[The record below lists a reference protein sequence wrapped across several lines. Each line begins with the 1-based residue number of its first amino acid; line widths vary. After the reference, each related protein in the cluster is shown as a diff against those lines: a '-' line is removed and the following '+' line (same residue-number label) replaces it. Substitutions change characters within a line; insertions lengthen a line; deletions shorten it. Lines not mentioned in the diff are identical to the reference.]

1 MSISRELK
9 CVGWQLSNGLL
20 TAENESHCSLQPNS
34 IESRPTDVLL
44 SEISLYYICFFKQI
58 KETVP
63 SPVTFLYE
71 VTIDIQTQVS
81 IVRCYCLFIDFVFS
95 MPRNSGYKNCNKI
108 LEYIILTF
116 LSVSACSLIIISRK
130 CTCWLLFI
138 NIYI

>member
-1 MSISRELK
+1 MRAIVHFNLTLFKADPQMSFLVRF
-9 CVGWQLSNGLL
+9 
-20 TAENESHCSLQPNS
+20 HCITS
-34 IESRPTDVLL
+34 V
-44 SEISLYYICFFKQI
+44 FFKQI

-71 VTIDIQTQVS
+71 VAIDIKTQVS
-81 IVRCYCLFIDFVFS
+81 IVRCYCLLIDFVFS